1 MSIRILFITVQLKT
15 SHINN
20 YNRRKRSANVDMTVI
35 ANMAY
40 GQVKLGTDRAAAG
53 EGNLAEYEDPE
64 RLTRFGEEQER
75 YELSGQWQYESI
87 PAIRLNPVS
96 T

>member
-1 MSIRILFITVQLKT
+1 
-15 SHINN
+15 
-20 YNRRKRSANVDMTVI
+20 MTVI

-40 GQVKLGTDRAAAG
+40 GQVKLGTDRATAG
-53 EGNLAEYEDPE
+53 GGDLAEYEDPE
-64 RLTRFGEEQER
+64 KLARFGEEQGR

-87 PAIRLNPVS
+87 PAIRLHPVS